1 MSSSFISKL
10 SLFSQPERVCVSIS
24 SGIDGEP
31 VEATLSHEL
40 YIRYPRGSTHA
51 ARLLE
56 VENIRRLPRPP
67 QEDVLDV
74 IFPHPDREDWAA
86 DWGLTG
92 GEVDILLG
100 ADMIHL
106 FPKLEYTVERLGLYM
121 SFLTH
126 RYIVTGQLPENAP
139 EEQLDVIRRF
149 EEEHNSAGLR
159 LTSLPR
165 LGYTPAQ
172 PPRRRA
178 RPGTALRGPAG

>member
-1 MSSSFISKL
+1 M
-10 SLFSQPERVCVSIS
+10 
-24 SGIDGEP
+24 
-31 VEATLSHEL
+31 
-40 YIRYPRGSTHA
+40 
-51 ARLLE
+51 
-56 VENIRRLPRPP
+56 
-67 QEDVLDV
+67 LDV

-139 EEQLDVIRRF
+139 EEQLDVIRKF
-149 EEEHNSAGLR
+149 EEEHSSAGLR
-159 LTSLPR
+159 LISLPR

-172 PPRRRA
+172 PPRRWA
-178 RPGTALRGPAG
+178 RPGTALGGPAGGGVSNTNSAPSGTAPRQASMPSSAPPPTDVPLLP